1 MASSLVVLKFDSPE
15 GADKGLEL
23 AVSLQKQQ
31 LLQLLDAAIVTWP
44 QGKKKPCCA
53 RCCGALLAGGS
64 KFILAG
70 ISAIIA
76 DTFVGIGARFSRI
89 KTTAELQSAL
99 EEAKTS

>member
-1 MASSLVVLKFDSPE
+1 LSSLR
-15 GADKGLEL
+15 
-23 AVSLQKQQ
+23 
-31 LLQLLDAAIVTWP
+31 P

-89 KTTAELQSAL
+89 KTTADLQSAL